1 MVFGLLFS
9 LRDVATHMRVPCY
22 RKKKKNI
29 FSKCTVHLLLLAAVI
44 ENRKCFVFVKSV
56 YFFMKIVEPS
66 GYVYETQTV
75 YGNL

>member
-1 MVFGLLFS
+1 M
-9 LRDVATHMRVPCY
+9 RDGATNMKVPCSE
-22 RKKKKNI
+22 RKKN
-29 FSKCTVHLLLLAAVI
+29 SKCTVHLLLLAAVI

-66 GYVYETQTV
+66 DYVYETQTV

>member
-1 MVFGLLFS
+1 M
-9 LRDVATHMRVPCY
+9 RDGATNMKVPCSE
-22 RKKKKNI
+22 RKKQI
-29 FSKCTVHLLLLAAVI
+29 SKCTVHLLLLAAVI

-66 GYVYETQTV
+66 DYVYETQTV